1 HHVQLG
7 PLLRHAEHPGHR
19 AARRGYLQHRT
30 VPAPS
35 RPDGVHRG
43 VLHPHRRADDGR
55 GVRLVRAGPGRN
67 QPGITPPQ
75 WLGPAQPASRRSVRS
90 ARRGQLP
97 DPVGQ
102 GRVAVFDGRAG
113 RQLRAPAVPAG
124 LSGVSAWRHG
134 RSLAVLRAAPGDGR
148 YGIPAEPH
156 LAQITRLPQLQRRR
170 PARAAPGPGRAGG
183 DRAPARRRRAQHHRR
198 PVRPGVQR
206 PRPVHRAGPGQGRYR
221 RGSGHG
227 ADGSLAQERQG
238 PVHRQR
244 GQPVRVRRP
253 GQCPDILRHQGR
265 DRTGHGRR
273 QLAANRALPAQ
284 TTVTVVAGGTVVR
297 VTNESWR
304 VRNNCPDRRAMPMKL
319 PEVEYEAPTTVAE
332 AVDLLAEHGDEA
344 SVLAGGQSLIPLLAL
359 RLARPE
365 VLIDINRVDELSGV
379 SAADGH
385 VTIGAMTREY
395 VAEESGTV
403 ADTLP
408 LLAAALPLIGHEA
421 IRSRGTIG
429 GSLAH
434 ADPAA
439 ELPAVARALDAEF
452 VVRGPSG
459 TRVIPAAQW
468 FDGYLTTSRRP
479 DELLAEVRFPA
490 ARPGTGVSF
499 EEVARRHG
507 DFAIVGLAASL
518 VLSGGVISDAR
529 LAFAGVSDVPVR
541 ATAAEDL
548 LAGERPSAELFDEAA
563 RRATEDLDPPADLHG
578 SSDSRKTVAAAV
590 VRRGLRAAA
599 DNAARGSN

>member
-1 HHVQLG
+1 
-7 PLLRHAEHPGHR
+7 
-19 AARRGYLQHRT
+19 
-30 VPAPS
+30 
-35 RPDGVHRG
+35 
-43 VLHPHRRADDGR
+43 
-55 GVRLVRAGPGRN
+55 
-67 QPGITPPQ
+67 
-75 WLGPAQPASRRSVRS
+75 
-90 ARRGQLP
+90 
-97 DPVGQ
+97 
-102 GRVAVFDGRAG
+102 
-113 RQLRAPAVPAG
+113 
-124 LSGVSAWRHG
+124 
-134 RSLAVLRAAPGDGR
+134 
-148 YGIPAEPH
+148 
-156 LAQITRLPQLQRRR
+156 
-170 PARAAPGPGRAGG
+170 
-183 DRAPARRRRAQHHRR
+183 
-198 PVRPGVQR
+198 
-206 PRPVHRAGPGQGRYR
+206 
-221 RGSGHG
+221 
-227 ADGSLAQERQG
+227 
-238 PVHRQR
+238 
-244 GQPVRVRRP
+244 
-253 GQCPDILRHQGR
+253 
-265 DRTGHGRR
+265 
-273 QLAANRALPAQ
+273 
-284 TTVTVVAGGTVVR
+284 
-297 VTNESWR
+297 
-304 VRNNCPDRRAMPMKL
+304 MKL
-319 PEVEYEAPTTVAE
+319 PPVEYEAPTTVAE
-332 AVDLLAEHGDEA
+332 AIDLLAEHGDEA

-365 VLIDINRVDELSGV
+365 VLIDINRIDELSGV
-379 SAADGH
+379 SAANGH
-385 VTIGAMTREY
+385 VAIGAMTREY
-395 VAEESGTV
+395 VAEESGTI

-490 ARPGTGVSF
+490 AGPGTGVSF

-518 VLSGGVISDAR
+518 VFSDGVISEAR

-541 ATAAEDL
+541 AAAAEDL

-578 SSDSRKTVAAAV
+578 SSDYRKTVAAAV

-599 DNAARGSN
+599 DNARERQ

>member
-1 HHVQLG
+1 
-7 PLLRHAEHPGHR
+7 
-19 AARRGYLQHRT
+19 
-30 VPAPS
+30 
-35 RPDGVHRG
+35 
-43 VLHPHRRADDGR
+43 
-55 GVRLVRAGPGRN
+55 
-67 QPGITPPQ
+67 
-75 WLGPAQPASRRSVRS
+75 
-90 ARRGQLP
+90 
-97 DPVGQ
+97 
-102 GRVAVFDGRAG
+102 
-113 RQLRAPAVPAG
+113 
-124 LSGVSAWRHG
+124 
-134 RSLAVLRAAPGDGR
+134 
-148 YGIPAEPH
+148 
-156 LAQITRLPQLQRRR
+156 
-170 PARAAPGPGRAGG
+170 
-183 DRAPARRRRAQHHRR
+183 
-198 PVRPGVQR
+198 
-206 PRPVHRAGPGQGRYR
+206 
-221 RGSGHG
+221 
-227 ADGSLAQERQG
+227 
-238 PVHRQR
+238 
-244 GQPVRVRRP
+244 
-253 GQCPDILRHQGR
+253 
-265 DRTGHGRR
+265 
-273 QLAANRALPAQ
+273 
-284 TTVTVVAGGTVVR
+284 
-297 VTNESWR
+297 
-304 VRNNCPDRRAMPMKL
+304 MKL
-319 PEVEYEAPTTVAE
+319 PPVEYEAPTTVAE
-332 AVDLLAEHGDEA
+332 AIDLLAEHGDEA

-365 VLIDINRVDELSGV
+365 VLIDINGIAELSGV
-379 SAADGH
+379 SAANGH
-385 VTIGAMTREY
+385 VAIGATTREY

-490 ARPGTGVSF
+490 AGPGTGVSF

-518 VLSGGVISDAR
+518 VLSGGEISEAR

-541 ATAAEDL
+541 AAAAEDL

-578 SSDSRKTVAAAV
+578 SSDYRKTVAATV

-599 DNAARGSN
+599 DSAAKGSS